1 MENSVRLFCSLHKA
15 WMVIARISGS
25 VNWLFIEQDYGYTDL
40 LAKVDTINGSAK
52 GSIILIIILDIQK
65 KRHG

>member
-1 MENSVRLFCSLHKA
+1 
-15 WMVIARISGS
+15 MVIARISGS
-25 VNWLFIEQDYGYTDL
+25 VDWLFTEQDCGYTDF